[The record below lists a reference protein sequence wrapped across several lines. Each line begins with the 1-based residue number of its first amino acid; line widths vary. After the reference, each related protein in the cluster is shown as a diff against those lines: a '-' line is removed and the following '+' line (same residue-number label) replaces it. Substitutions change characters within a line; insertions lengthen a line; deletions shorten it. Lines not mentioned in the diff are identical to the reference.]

1 LKLLVSVVDAQEA
14 VEALKGGAD
23 IIDVKNP
30 EEGSLGAAPPWVIHD
45 VIKAVAGIHDVIK
58 AVAGLRET
66 SCTLGDLPALPGSIS
81 LAATG
86 AGLQGPDFIKVA
98 AKDLAS
104 PSDAVKVLSW
114 TVRALDKL
122 HPTPKVIACTYA
134 DWEEASA
141 LSPLQ
146 LVDAA
151 ARSHAFGVLVD
162 TYNKHMEPLEVKA
175 FVQAAR
181 RHGLLC
187 AIAGSLTVRQAPAIR
202 FCNPDIVGIRGAACQ
217 SGDRT
222 TGRVSS
228 NCVRLFR
235 QAILQQFESRPSIRL
250 PTPGPP

>member
-1 LKLLVSVVDAQEA
+1 MKLLVSVVDAQEA

-30 EEGSLGAAPPWVIHD
+30 EEGSLGAAPPWV
-45 VIKAVAGIHDVIK
+45 IHDVIK

-134 DWEEASA
+134 DWEQASA

-151 ARSHAFGVLVD
+151 ARSHAFGVLLD
-162 TYNKHMEPLEVKA
+162 TYNKHGHSLFDIMKPLEVKA

-187 AIAGSLTVRQAPAIR
+187 AIAGSLTLTQATAIR
-202 FCNPDIVGIRGAACQ
+202 FCNPDIVGIRGAACE

-228 NCVRLFR
+228 KCVRLFR
-235 QAILQQFESRPSIRL
+235 EAIAQQFECRPSIRL
-250 PTPGPP
+250 PARGSL

>member
-14 VEALKGGAD
+14 LEALRGGAD

-30 EEGSLGAAPPWVIHD
+30 EEGSLGAAPPWVIQ
-45 VIKAVAGIHDVIK
+45 DVIK
-58 AVAGLRET
+58 AVAGLRKT

-86 AGLQGPDFIKVA
+86 AAVQGPDFIKVA
-98 AKDLAS
+98 AKDLAA

-114 TVRALDKL
+114 TVRALDRL
-122 HPTPKVIACTYA
+122 HSAPKVIACTYA

-151 ARSHAFGVLVD
+151 ARSQAFGVLVD
-162 TYNKHMEPLEVKA
+162 TYNKQGRSLFDIMKPLEVKA
-175 FVQAAR
+175 FVDAAR

-187 AIAGSLTVRQAPAIR
+187 AIAGSLTLRHAPGIR
-202 FCNPDIVGIRGAACQ
+202 LCNPDIVGIRGAACQ

-222 TGRVSS
+222 AGRVSAK
-228 NCVRLFR
+228 CVRLFR
-235 QAILQQFESRPSIRL
+235 EAIAQEFECRTSIRV
-250 PTPGPP
+250 PPPRPP